1 MVPPGLLRVTT
12 GDSSQA
18 RATRRGIICM
28 VAAMTFFTI
37 NDAFFKL
44 AAANVP
50 VWQLIFLRS
59 LLVSLI
65 TFAAARSVASID
77 VMLGMF
83 RGRVGLRALTE
94 ATAML
99 LYLWSLTHIP
109 IANAAAIILS
119 SPLFLAGFAA
129 LFLGERVTLGRWAA
143 ALLGFVGVLFIVQ
156 PHPGAF
162 DVWSLVCLASTL
174 LFATRDVLT
183 RGIPA
188 AIPSTVVALAT
199 AVVGTLLALLMMLL
213 TGTSA
218 VGARDAGYIVAAA
231 FFVAAGFYLITVSF
245 RSAEVSVVGPFRYS
259 SLLVAVALGYFIWG
273 EVPNALGWLGVALML
288 GAGALMLLLERRR
301 S

>member
-1 MVPPGLLRVTT
+1 MNAAEALH
-12 GDSSQA
+12 A

-28 VAAMTFFTI
+28 VAAMAFFTV

-44 AAANVP
+44 AAVNVP

-59 LLVSLI
+59 LLVSLL
-65 TFAAARSVASID
+65 TFAAARSVASTD
-77 VMLGMF
+77 VILGMF

-119 SPLFLAGFAA
+119 SPLFLAAFAA
-129 LFLGERVTLGRWAA
+129 LFLGERVTAGRWTAA
-143 ALLGFVGVLFIVQ
+143 VLGFVGVLLIVQ
-156 PHPGAF
+156 PRPGAF
-162 DVWSLVCLASTL
+162 DVWTLVCLASTV

-199 AVVGTLLALLMMLL
+199 AVAGTVLALVMMLL
-213 TGTSA
+213 TDVRA

-231 FFVAAGFYLITVSF
+231 FFVAAGFYLIAVSF

-259 SLLVAVALGYFIWG
+259 SLLVAVALGYLVWG
-273 EVPNALGWLGVALML
+273 EVPNVLGWFGVALML
-288 GAGALMLLLERRR
+288 GAGALMLVLERRR

>member
-1 MVPPGLLRVTT
+1 MNAAEALH
-12 GDSSQA
+12 A

-28 VAAMTFFTI
+28 VAAMAFFTV

-44 AAANVP
+44 AAANLP
-50 VWQLIFLRS
+50 VWQVIFLRS
-59 LLVSLI
+59 FLVVLL
-65 TFAAARSVASID
+65 TFAAARSVASMD
-77 VMLGMF
+77 VILGMF
-83 RGRVGLRALTE
+83 RGRLGLRALTE

-129 LFLGERVTLGRWAA
+129 LFLGERVTAGRWAA
-143 ALLGFVGVLFIVQ
+143 ALLGFVGVLLIVQ
-156 PHPGAF
+156 PRPGAF
-162 DVWSLVCLASTL
+162 DIWTLVCLVSTV

-183 RGIPA
+183 RGIPV

-199 AVVGTLLALLMMLL
+199 AVAGTVLALVMMLM
-213 TGTSA
+213 TDIKP
-218 VGARDAGYIVAAA
+218 VGARAAGYIVAAA
-231 FFVAAGFYLITVSF
+231 FFVAAGFYLIAVSF

-259 SLLVAVALGYFIWG
+259 SLLVAVALGYLVWG
-273 EVPNALGWLGVALML
+273 EVPNALGWLGVTLML
-288 GAGALMLLLERRR
+288 GTGALMLVLERRR